1 MALSLIDGS
10 FANKYLSTFLNFLTG
25 MNDVKKTMIKASDF
39 EIEKSRPNYQNEFKI
54 LSKNIPL
61 NNRPSNIFS
70 ATFDGFLKTKNLVN
84 SETSLFMLIQIVLL
98 IVGLVLLVKG
108 ADWLV
113 DGASVFAKKH
123 NVSDLAIGLTI
134 VAFGTS
140 APELV
145 VNAVAASGNY
155 PDIVFGNIIGS
166 NNFNLFAILGIAG
179 IITPLAVQS
188 SSVWKEIP
196 FSLFAAVL
204 LFFLA
209 NNFLFGGEATLTRYD
224 GIILL
229 ALFAGFLFYVAT
241 QLKSDPAAETVTNK
255 DYSNLK
261 ITLLIVAGLAGLVG
275 GGKLVVDNAV
285 AMAQSLG
292 VSEKIIGLTIVA
304 AGTSLP
310 ELATSVVAAMKK
322 NADIAIGNI
331 VGSNIFNIFL
341 ILGVS
346 SLIRPLDYNT
356 SFNTDLY
363 LLAGGTIFLFFA
375 MFTGKRHRLD
385 RWESILL
392 LAVYIGYTTYLVSME
407 L

>member
-1 MALSLIDGS
+1 MVVS
-10 FANKYLSTFLNFLTG
+10 
-25 MNDVKKTMIKASDF
+25 
-39 EIEKSRPNYQNEFKI
+39 I
-54 LSKNIPL
+54 LL
-61 NNRPSNIFS
+61 
-70 ATFDGFLKTKNLVN
+70 
-84 SETSLFMLIQIVLL
+84 LL
-98 IVGLVLLVKG
+98 IGLVLLVKG

-113 DGASVFAKKH
+113 DGASVLAKKK

-155 PDIVFGNIIGS
+155 PDIVFGNVIGS
-166 NNFNLFAILGIAG
+166 NNFNLFIILGISG
-179 IITPLAVQS
+179 LIIPLSVQS
-188 SSVWKEIP
+188 STVWKEIP
-196 FSLFAAVL
+196 FSLIAAVG

-209 NNFLFGGEATLTRYD
+209 NNFFFSEERLLSRWD
-224 GIILL
+224 GLILL
-229 ALFAGFLFYVAT
+229 ICFAAFLYYVAT
-241 QLKSDPAAETVTNK
+241 QLKSNPEAEQVEAK

-261 ITLLIVAGLAGLVG
+261 IWTLIAMGLAGLVG

-285 AMAQSLG
+285 SMAQSLG

-310 ELATSVVAAMKK
+310 ELATSVVAAMRK

-331 VGSNIFNIFL
+331 VGSNIFNLFL

-346 SLIRPLDYNT
+346 SVIRPLEFNI

-363 LLAGGTIFLFFA
+363 ILGAGTVFLFLA
-375 MFTGKRHRLD
+375 MFTGKRQKLD
-385 RWESILL
+385 RWEALVLL
-392 LAVYIGYTTYLVSME
+392 SSYLLYTGYLIGLES
-407 L
+407 